1 MTTTTILHTGPHAG
15 PHTGLTLLPTERTTP
30 PDRSTRPIGLV
41 RHVGSIVGRALR
53 TLSVRNATPSEQA
66 MRGISSID
74 RPMR

>member
-1 MTTTTILHTGPHAG
+1 MVPMTTTTLPHTV

-30 PDRSTRPIGLV
+30 PDRSTRPIGVV

-53 TLSVRNATPSEQA
+53 TLSVRHATPSEQA
-66 MRGISSID
+66 MRGLSSVD